1 MLPHHMLN
9 GISNLVTFIHMMMVK
24 DFNSN
29 QPDDE
34 DAFGYL
40 IRPLPKSMHPMIAI
54 DVAMLLWVKIRWIVK
69 VLPLPLSH
77 GEADKGL
84 SETSSG
90 IALPKK

>member
-1 MLPHHMLN
+1 M
-9 GISNLVTFIHMMMVK
+9 IKV
-24 DFNSN
+24 FNSN

-34 DAFGYL
+34 DAFRYL
-40 IRPLPKSMHPMIAI
+40 IRPLPESMHPMIAI

-77 GEADKGL
+77 GEANIGF

-90 IALPKK
+90 VALSKGEL

>member
-1 MLPHHMLN
+1 M
-9 GISNLVTFIHMMMVK
+9 IIV
-24 DFNSN
+24 FNFN

-34 DAFGYL
+34 DALRYL
-40 IRPLPKSMHPMIAI
+40 VCPFSESMHPMIAI
-54 DVAMLLWVKIRWIVK
+54 DVAMLLGVKIWWIVK